1 MTRSKQLAAIVTL
14 AFVAVLA
21 NATYTFAQGNMN
33 QVPMGQKVKLI
44 GIVIRRDADSFQMKD
59 QTSGAIT
66 VVALTPMTTV
76 KTSKGGL
83 FGTSK
88 TYGVSYILRGLRLQA
103 EGVGNTSGQ
112 LVANKITFD
121 ERDLRTAQA
130 LQQTD
135 EMARENQARIAA
147 EEENAKK
154 LAGQIAENQALANQA
169 QASADAAQARADAA
183 MKSADRANS
192 RINGLDDYDVVRT
205 WMILFRPGSAILSLQ
220 AKRDIDAGAAWVQGQ
235 NTKGWMLEVV
245 GFADTTGNTA
255 RNRSLSERRANAV
268 IGYLVMKHNLPLQR
282 LIQPFGYG
290 DSKPVAANNTAEGRA
305 KNRRVEVKILINKG
319 IAGTE

>member
-1 MTRSKQLAAIVTL
+1 MRVSKQIAATVAF
-14 AFVAVLA
+14 AFVVILA
-21 NATYTFAQGNMN
+21 NASYTFAQGTN
-33 QVPMGQKVKLI
+33 QIPSGQKAKIV
-44 GIVIRRDADSFQMKD
+44 GIVISRGSDSFQLKD
-59 QTSGAIT
+59 QGTGAVT
-66 VVALTPMTTV
+66 VVGLTPMTSV
-76 KTSKGGL
+76 KTSRGGL
-83 FGTSK
+83 FGQSK
-88 TYGVSYILRGLRLQA
+88 TYGATYILRGLRLQA
-103 EGVGNTSGQ
+103 EGVGDSSGV

-147 EEENAKK
+147 EEENARK

-169 QASADAAQARADAA
+169 QASADAAQKRADEAA
-183 MKSADRANS
+183 KAADRANS

-205 WMILFRPGSAILSLQ
+205 WSILFRPGSAILSLK
-220 AKRDIDAGAAWVQGQ
+220 AKQEIDAGAAWVRTQ
-235 NTKGWMLEVV
+235 NTKGWMVEIV

-268 IGYLVMKHNLPLQR
+268 IGYLVTKHNLPLQR

-290 DSKPVAANNTAEGRA
+290 DSKPVASNSTADGRA
-305 KNRRVEVKILINKG
+305 QNRRVEIKILQNKG